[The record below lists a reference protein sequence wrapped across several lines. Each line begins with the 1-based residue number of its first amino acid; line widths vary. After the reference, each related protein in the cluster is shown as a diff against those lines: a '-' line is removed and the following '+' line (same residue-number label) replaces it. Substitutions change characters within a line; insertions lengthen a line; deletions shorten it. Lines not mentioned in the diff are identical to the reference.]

1 MKKEQAEK
9 KDLRRLKKDRKKDW
23 EERER
28 KRLEGEGGVEGTA
41 DAVLRRSR
49 NGNGSEN
56 GNGVAKADTKVDSA
70 SGGSSDDEDMNEEY
84 KAMKEEE
91 EEERHVKRSRKSKA
105 PTGGMTGS
113 SMFDDL

>member
-23 EERER
+23 EAKEK
-28 KRLEGEGGVEGTA
+28 KRLEEEGGVAGTA
-41 DAVLRRSR
+41 DAVLRRNGR
-49 NGNGSEN
+49 GNGQGTGKQE
-56 GNGVAKADTKVDSA
+56 TKVESDA
-70 SGGSSDDEDMNEEY
+70 SSGSDGEDMNEEY

-91 EEERHVKRSRKSKA
+91 DEERQVKRSRKSKA